1 MAPPREERARRKLT
15 RSSRE
20 PGDACSAPVEVVMN
34 LSPWTMLVWVL
45 GTFAFYDR
53 EKVKRELGVWR
64 VEAKRMVRAVQR
76 LVVVTVLDV

>member
-15 RSSRE
+15 RPSRE
-20 PGDACSAPVEVVMN
+20 RGDACLALVEVAMK

-53 EKVKRELGVWR
+53 EKVKRELGVWP
-64 VEAKRMVRAVQR
+64 VEAKRMARAAQR
-76 LVVVTVLDV
+76 PVVVTVLDV